1 MASVFRWADEGRAL
15 HILFFMDNLEGFDES
30 GIGGWYKDDPATTSA
45 IRNHIKTAKLMAE
58 ENGQFKSGITLVVGC
73 GVGRGMMHE
82 ISLPKPE
89 NWEVDFLSAHDF
101 ERLLDGLEE
110 RTKIVGPEEF
120 AELLG
125 KPSETDSAVMLSFDD
140 SLRYQYEVAAPILK
154 ARKIRAGFAIYSSI
168 YTGEPDP
175 LEIFAEFRESHFE
188 RFHDFLNEFL
198 SVASQQIRNLK
209 SLAANGVEKG
219 FLEEFPFYSY
229 EEKLFRFVR
238 DVILTA
244 DEYKG
249 FMWQLIDQANSFNP
263 EAVARNLWMEVKH
276 LRTLVSEGHTVGLH
290 SHSHPTRMDLVPKQ
304 GQIDEYTRN
313 FSWIEEHLKV
323 TPDFVAH
330 PCGRYSP
337 DTLQVMAELGIRYGF
352 RSSMSELSERSQ
364 YEIPRQDA
372 SNLVMESANFAGP

>member
-1 MASVFRWADEGRAL
+1 MKCDHRAVEGNKRGSEFPGNVTGML
-15 HILFFMDNLEGFDES
+15 Y
-30 GIGGWYKDDPATTSA
+30 GIMFHHFHSPGSKKRPGS
-45 IRNHIKTAKLMAE
+45 
-58 ENGQFKSGITLVVGC
+58 
-73 GVGRGMMHE
+73 
-82 ISLPKPE
+82 
-89 NWEVDFLSAHDF
+89 LSAHDF

-140 SLRYQYEVAAPILK
+140 SLRSQYEVAAPILK

-198 SVASQQIRNLK
+198 SVASQQISNLK

-249 FMWQLIDQANSFNP
+249 FMWQLIDQANLFNP

-304 GQIDEYTRN
+304 GQLDEYTRN
-313 FSWIEEHLKV
+313 FFWIEEHLKV

-372 SNLVMESANFAGP
+372 SNLVMESPDFAGP

>member
-1 MASVFRWADEGRAL
+1 MLYGVMFHHFHSPGRKKRP
-15 HILFFMDNLEGFDES
+15 GS
-30 GIGGWYKDDPATTSA
+30 
-45 IRNHIKTAKLMAE
+45 
-58 ENGQFKSGITLVVGC
+58 
-73 GVGRGMMHE
+73 
-82 ISLPKPE
+82 
-89 NWEVDFLSAHDF
+89 LSAHDF
-101 ERLLDGLEE
+101 ERLLDVLEE
-110 RTKIVGPEEF
+110 KTKIVGPEEF

-140 SLRYQYEVAAPILK
+140 SLRSQYEVAAPILK
-154 ARKIRAGFAIYSSI
+154 ARKIKAGFAIYSSI
-168 YTGEPDP
+168 YSGEPDP

-188 RFHDFLNEFL
+188 SFHDFLSEFL
-198 SVASQQIRNLK
+198 SVVSQQISNLK

-238 DVILTA
+238 DEILTA
-244 DEYKG
+244 DQYKV

-263 EAVARNLWMEVKH
+263 EAVARNVWMEVKH
-276 LRTLVSEGHTVGLH
+276 LRTLVSDGHTLGLH

-304 GQIDEYTRN
+304 AQIDEYTRN
-313 FSWIEEHLKV
+313 FVWIEEHLEV

-330 PCGRYSP
+330 PCGRYSR

-372 SNLVMESANFAGP
+372 SNLVMESADFGGL